1 MSVEFNSPYTVF
13 IDEAE
18 RRVTVLDQRLLPHR
32 VEYVDLKNAQE
43 AAEAIRDMTVR
54 GAPLIGVTGAA
65 GMALA
70 ADESTETGFLIEAAN
85 LLKSARPTAVNLNW
99 AVDFMLKRLKG
110 MEPDRR
116 RKAAWHLA
124 AEI

>member
-1 MSVEFNSPYTVF
+1 M
-13 IDEAE
+13 
-18 RRVTVLDQRLLPHR
+18 PHR

-110 MEPDRR
+110 WNRDRDEN
-116 RKAAWHLA
+116 AAWHLA

>member
-1 MSVEFNSPYTVF
+1 MSVESNSPYTVF

-18 RRVTVLDQRLLPHR
+18 RRVAVLDQRLLPHR

-85 LLKSARPTAVNLNW
+85 LLKSARPTAELGR
-99 AVDFMLKRLKG
+99 RLY
-110 MEPDRR
+110 
-116 RKAAWHLA
+116 AQA
-124 AEI
+124 AERNGARPQTKSGLALSRRDL